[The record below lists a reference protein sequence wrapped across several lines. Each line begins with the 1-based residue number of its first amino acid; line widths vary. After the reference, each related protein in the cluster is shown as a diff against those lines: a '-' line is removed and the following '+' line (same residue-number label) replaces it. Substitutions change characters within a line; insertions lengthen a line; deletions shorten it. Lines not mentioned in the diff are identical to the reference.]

1 MDTWVQVDKF
11 QDGDSV
17 NSETLNTPIDQLSS
31 RTEYLKR
38 KLASLKDDGF
48 QSALVLSDVSLDASE
63 ADKMSIGSV
72 VYLDGEGG
80 CKLAQAKMHLYDNF
94 TADETAFTIGV
105 LIDKNVKTGDV
116 LIYGKLDIGDNPL
129 LTASGMLQ
137 SGEVFRAGRYYLSA
151 NEPGKITA
159 NPGGPVIYIGSFHS
173 NKTTDNEFSLDAV
186 ACINPQFM
194 DIGTSHVHRAY
205 PLVARPAGH
214 IKEEIID
221 PNTNK
226 VKKNVI
232 GYLPDSH
239 GSESK
244 QYPSLIFGGT
254 WTQKDG
260 DRVNYRF
267 VLSDS
272 SSWGNVTLSWNK
284 NNSTSYQS
292 VEIPAPG
299 VFVNLDNGLQVKVM
313 FPGATSS
320 NAFSDLTE
328 EEKIWNL
335 TFPDAGKGWVNHEV
349 TTIASVIGESQ
360 SQDSNGNTPE
370 MHALI
375 TGSLS
380 DSDQDIY
387 IAFPTDYTKK
397 TLNPADL
404 DKITIGSENYQFV
417 TAGQSADSE
426 YTPVAKAATVPESL
440 KNLAETVNNSIEE
453 AKVLFNN
460 KTLYVIGSV
469 LYVNGSSV
477 PRSKYGADFNV
488 IGGTIQLLIAYK
500 DTYETIGTPIQ
511 TASSTYT
518 NIALGNTGLK
528 VLIYAD
534 NATSGNNY
542 TCVEGTCLKATMRQD
557 PLASAIYEYVMGLH
571 QSIDYYFPPVPAQS
585 AGLFVNGVEMENAA
599 LFPDNPTYTIG
610 RKTIYWMEDDA
621 EHLPWPAG
629 ITGHD
634 DPVLPSDDKTMA
646 FYFTVGFQG
655 ATGPVTSIVPAPNSP
670 LKIYTYGTK
679 ETAYTGDLEIDAA
692 FDFKVNDANIQGYN
706 VAKQGA
712 GGELLAGP
720 VVEKIR
726 AGNGLI
732 VKEDPGCPKGQGT
745 LTISLDNGTI
755 RDQFSEIALENAKQE
770 KIGLLPYISLLGWNG
785 SYGNIPSAFTMMMRV
800 PTNLDPAKDYQLNLK
815 MTMFGTVGFSES
827 KYKMAGIKLEYN
839 ILPDYT
845 GDQHASLASG
855 LIAPMSPRQI
865 NVPFGHVEGND
876 KVYTAYDPFVAATNA
891 DAESL
896 SDDVL
901 VNFSNTPIPS
911 STELNGVTLKPGYL
925 VAIRISRTSPTN
937 TGGSGYF
944 EYRDPIGFLSLNW
957 ELDEVK

>member
-11 QDGDSV
+11 EDGYSV
-17 NSETLNTPIDQLSS
+17 NAETLNIPIDQLSS

-48 QSALVLSDVSLDASE
+48 QSALVLSDVGLDASE

-173 NKTTDNEFSLDAV
+173 SKTTGNEFSSDAV

-214 IKEEIID
+214 L
-221 PNTNK
+221 NGTS
-226 VKKNVI
+226 VI
-232 GYLPDSH
+232 GYLPDNH
-239 GSESK
+239 EDDNK

-260 DRVNYRF
+260 DKVNYKF
-267 VLSDS
+267 VLSES
-272 SSWGNVTLSWNK
+272 SSWGNVTLSWYK
-284 NNSTSYQS
+284 NDSTSYQS
-292 VEIPAPG
+292 VNIPAPG
-299 VFVNLDNGLQVKVM
+299 VFVNLDNGLKVKVM

-320 NAFSDLTE
+320 NAFSGLTAE
-328 EEKIWNL
+328 ERIWNL
-335 TFPDAGKGWVNHEV
+335 TFPYAGKGWVNHEV
-349 TTIASVIGESQ
+349 TAIAAVVGD
-360 SQDSNGNTPE
+360 DSNSSSGGLTPK
-370 MHALI
+370 MHVRI
-375 TGSLS
+375 TGAFSA
-380 DSDQDIY
+380 DKQDIY
-387 IAFPTDYTKK
+387 CSVPTKYSSK
-397 TLNPADL
+397 TFGVSDTLGEFIINGV
-404 DKITIGSENYQFV
+404 KYQFISDGE
-417 TAGQSADSE
+417 TADSG
-426 YTPVAKAATVPESL
+426 YTPIIKSGT
-440 KNLAETVNNSIEE
+440 NLASLHKLADVVNDGQEE
-453 AKVLFNN
+453 AILIVQDKKSEGIRICALNVPAMKVGDEDQDLTNN
-460 KTLYVIGSV
+460 YDGFDIV
-469 LYVNGSSV
+469 
-477 PRSKYGADFNV
+477 
-488 IGGTIQLLIAYK
+488 GGTITKMFVYNSN
-500 DTYETIGTPIQ
+500 YEMLGDIIENEN
-511 TASSTYT
+511 TYT
-518 NIALGNTGLK
+518 DIPLSGTNLSIM
-528 VLIYAD
+528 VYAD
-534 NATSGNNY
+534 NATSGTNY
-542 TCVEGTCLKATMRQD
+542 TCEKGTLLQAEVYD
-557 PLASAIYEYVMGLH
+557 YAPEAIYDYVMGLH
-571 QSIDYYFPPVPAQS
+571 QSVDYYYPPVPAQA
-585 AGLFVNGVEMENAA
+585 AGLFVNGVEMESSA
-599 LFPDNPTYTIG
+599 LFPDNPTYVIG
-610 RKTIYWMEDDA
+610 RKTLHWMEEDA
-621 EHLPWPAG
+621 EHLPWPAR

-646 FYFTVGFQG
+646 FYFTVGFQC

-670 LKIYTYGTK
+670 LKVYTYGTK
-679 ETAYTGDLEIDAA
+679 EPAYTGDVMIDAA
-692 FDFKVNDANIQGYN
+692 FDFKVNDAGVPGYN
-706 VAKQGA
+706 VAKQGS
-712 GGELLAGP
+712 GGALLAGP

-732 VKEDPGCPKGQGT
+732 VTSDPGCPKGQGT

-770 KIGLLPYISLLGWNG
+770 KIGLFPYISLLGWNG
-785 SYGNIPSAFTMMMRV
+785 AYGNIPSAFTMMMRV

-845 GDQHASLASG
+845 GDQHDSLASG

-891 DAESL
+891 DSESL